1 MPTVPQTPSRY
12 HYAEFERV
20 LETLASLGASEGG
33 GH

>member
-12 HYAEFERV
+12 HYAESERV
-20 LETLASLGASEGG
+20 LATLASLAATEGG